1 MDDATLLNTTDS
13 ESTSTDH
20 VVPVKTTV
28 WEKVRSALRRL
39 PIPSIPIFSAL
50 DKLTVRA
57 TLRLG
62 FMSVVVGALVI
73 GAFSLYQMHRI
84 NAASQAIYEKEFA
97 ISQAA
102 EQVRSYMLRAS
113 RAETQL
119 LTSSAVVERK
129 TLSENAETS
138 LVELEKRMALIN
150 KLSTDEESA
159 DVRKRLDTSIGKF
172 AKRLR
177 AYVEMMKTQSLD
189 YMQLSPD
196 VGIEDAG
203 LLNDARKLD
212 KIIDEMLK
220 LRAAAAE
227 ASLIQSVE
235 IYKTSIKWVIGITAA
250 LVVFAIGVA
259 GWVTAR
265 LMRQLG
271 GEPVYAKEIAS
282 RIARGDL
289 SMHIALEKDDSS
301 SVLFSLHEMQYQLAQ
316 TMGEIADTS
325 KQVANASREISMG
338 NLDLSHRT
346 EQQSSS
352 LEKTTTNVE
361 QMAAIAKRYSESA
374 TQAAQLSVQASNA
387 AKHGGETMLQVAGTM
402 ENISQTTRAIYSNI
416 SVIEGIAF
424 RTNILAL
431 NAAVEAA
438 HAGELGRGFA
448 VVAAEVRDLAQR
460 SASAARDINSLIE
473 KSVQQVKEGS
483 ILAKSAGQTI
493 SDMAQTVQQV
503 STVMEEISSSSAE
516 QREGIE
522 EINRA
527 MSQLDEGTQQ
537 NAALVEESA
546 AAAQSLDDQAQML
559 DQLVGRFSLKGDAI

>member
-1 MDDATLLNTTDS
+1 VL
-13 ESTSTDH
+13 
-20 VVPVKTTV
+20 
-28 WEKVRSALRRL
+28 
-39 PIPSIPIFSAL
+39 SAL
-50 DKLTVRA
+50 DKLSVRS

-62 FMSVVVGALVI
+62 FVSVVSGALVI
-73 GAFSLYQMHRI
+73 GAFSLYQMGRI
-84 NAASQAIYEKEFA
+84 NNASQAIYEKEFA

-102 EQVRSYMLRAS
+102 EQARSLILRAS
-113 RAETQL
+113 RAGTQL
-119 LTSSAVVERK
+119 LTSSTPSERV
-129 TLSENAETS
+129 TLGGHVETS
-138 LVELEKRMALIN
+138 LLQLDERLKLID
-150 KLSTDEESA
+150 KLSTDEASA
-159 DVRKRLDTSIGKF
+159 EVRKKLEAAIVKF
-172 AKRLR
+172 SKRLR
-177 AYVEMMKTQSLD
+177 AYVALVKEQSLD
-189 YMQLSPD
+189 LVQMSPD
-196 VGIEDAG
+196 VATEDAG
-203 LLNDARKLD
+203 LLNDARKID
-212 KIIDEMLK
+212 KIVDEMIK
-220 LRAAAAE
+220 LRAEAAG
-227 ASLIQSVE
+227 ASVARSVQ
-235 IYKTSIKWVIGITAA
+235 IYQDSLKWVLGITVV
-250 LVVFAIGVA
+250 LVAFAIGVA
-259 GWVTAR
+259 GWVTGR
-265 LMRQLG
+265 LMSQLG

-282 RIARGDL
+282 RISRGDL
-289 SMHIALEKDDSS
+289 SMQIVLEQADRS
-301 SVLFSLHEMQYQLAQ
+301 SVLFSLHEMQYRLAQ

-346 EQQSSS
+346 EDQSVS
-352 LEKTTTNVE
+352 LEKTTTNVA
-361 QMAAIAKRYSESA
+361 QMAAIARRYSESA

-402 ENISQTTRAIYSNI
+402 DNISQTTKAIYSNI

-448 VVAAEVRDLAQR
+448 VVASEVRDLAQR
-460 SASAARDINSLIE
+460 SASAARDINSLIQ

-483 ILAKSAGQTI
+483 ALAKSAGQTI

-503 STVMEEISSSSAE
+503 SMVMEEISSSSAE

-559 DQLVGRFSLKGDAI
+559 DQLVGRFSLKGDTI